1 VNVRVVLDTSALLAY
16 SRLDSMA
23 VGELIRIVEE
33 EEDAAFVG
41 VPAASF
47 LAAHR
52 VLDPDE
58 RERLVDLATMSDG
71 AAVMLPLLSAD
82 AVEVAELEATEAD
95 EIAAVGIGHAI
106 VEAERLSA
114 TLATYCGDSARRWLD
129 DEAVLDLSS

>member
-1 VNVRVVLDTSALLAY
+1 MNVRVILDTSALLAY

-33 EEDAAFVG
+33 EDEAAFVG

-58 RERLVDLATMSDG
+58 RERLVDFATMSDG
-71 AAVMLPLLSAD
+71 AAVMLPLLGAD
-82 AVEVAELEATEAD
+82 AVEVAELEVSEAD
-95 EIAAVGIGHAI
+95 ETRAVGIGHAI
-106 VEAERLSA
+106 VEATRLSA
-114 TLATYCGDSARRWLD
+114 TLATYCGDTARRWLD
-129 DEAVLDLSS
+129 EEDVLDLSS